1 MKFLS
6 FLILL
11 ISFQVQ
17 ANYVSSDECVRSY
30 RDAAIE
36 LKEIADAFNEKYI
49 DKYEVSAR
57 VSGISTSVT
66 AQAIACKIVED
77 PSARGCVDNAK
88 KLYQSIRSEINVRSI
103 LVGNQKNIETSLG
116 FRAAV
121 LYHNFKCR
129 QYE

>member
-17 ANYVSSDECVRSY
+17 ANYVSSDECVRAY

-66 AQAIACKIVED
+66 AQGIACKIVED
-77 PSARGCVDNAK
+77 PSARPCVDNAK
-88 KLYQSIRSEINVRSI
+88 KLYDSIRSEINVRSI